1 MTAFVGKIRNTFSNI
16 FLDIELFF
24 AGIFKR
30 KPKEKSI
37 TEQKPKEAPVSTVDE
52 EEVKQLV
59 EDKADI
65 SEKVEKKKE
74 KEKTAKLPFGLRMLR
89 MPLKER
95 LFFYDQMSTLV
106 GSGVTLID
114 SLSLVLAQTKNKG
127 LKKLYKEMIHDI
139 NTGMSFADSMYKFS
153 HIFPRMQAALVEAAE
168 KSGNLK
174 VVLAELVEEME
185 AGHDFKKKITG
196 AMFYPVILLVMAL
209 LLVVGMMAFVIP
221 KISGMYAQANVAL
234 PALTQIIINISDY
247 TVANWKMLIIYI
259 VGGFFTLYLLFSKV
273 RFGKLLWEKIVSI
286 IPVAGRISRQKNL
299 MAISANMSMLMKS
312 GVLISDAFEIT
323 EKTVDNLHYQRELT
337 KIRHGIIMGK
347 EVSEMMGLEDI
358 KTQKFKKNKLFPLQF
373 AQLMHIGETTGTI
386 AEMLTK
392 LKQNYHK
399 SIEYTLRNIST
410 MIEPIMIFV
419 VAALV
424 GSILLAVMLPFFY
437 IGTTI
442 S

>member
-1 MTAFVGKIRNTFSNI
+1 
-16 FLDIELFF
+16 
-24 AGIFKR
+24 
-30 KPKEKSI
+30 
-37 TEQKPKEAPVSTVDE
+37 
-52 EEVKQLV
+52 
-59 EDKADI
+59 
-65 SEKVEKKKE
+65 
-74 KEKTAKLPFGLRMLR
+74 
-89 MPLKER
+89 
-95 LFFYDQMSTLV
+95 MSTLV

-127 LKKLYKEMIHDI
+127 LKKLYQEIIHDI
-139 NTGMSFADSMYKFS
+139 NTGMSLADSMYRFS

-174 VVLAELVEEME
+174 VVLTELVEEME
-185 AGHDFKKKITG
+185 AGQDFKKKITG
-196 AMFYPVILLVMAL
+196 AMFYPVILLVMAMI
-209 LLVVGMMAFVIP
+209 LVVGMMAFVIP
-221 KISGMYAQANVAL
+221 KISGMYEQANVSL
-234 PALTQIIINISDY
+234 PALTQTIIDMSDY
-247 TVANWKMLIIYI
+247 MVANWKMLIIYI
-259 VGGFFTLYLLFSKV
+259 IGGSLILYILFSKV
-273 RFGKLLWEKIVSI
+273 RFGKLLWEKIINI
-286 IPVAGRISRQKNL
+286 IPVAGRISKQKNL
-299 MAISANMSMLMKS
+299 MIISANMSMLMKS

-323 EKTVDNLHYQRELT
+323 EKTVDNLHYQRELS